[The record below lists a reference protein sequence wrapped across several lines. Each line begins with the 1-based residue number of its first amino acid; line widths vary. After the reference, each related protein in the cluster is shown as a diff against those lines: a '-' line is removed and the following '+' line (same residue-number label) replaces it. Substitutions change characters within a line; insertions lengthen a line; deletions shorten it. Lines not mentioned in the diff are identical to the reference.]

1 MTNANVESVQMA
13 LVHWTWTGWEKG
25 VVAWVRARGLVC
37 CYIEAKVK
45 KVPVP
50 VKFKKGSGTFD

>member
-13 LVHWTWTGWEKG
+13 LVHRTWTGWEKG
-25 VVAWVRARGLVC
+25 VGTWVRARALVS

-45 KVPVP
+45 KVSVP
-50 VKFKKGSGTFD
+50 VKFTKGSGTFD